1 MRSRKWSTVVAL
13 VALMMWNMPHLVL
26 AHGGGGGGGGGHGG
40 GGGFGGGHGGGF
52 GGGHMG
58 GGHIGGFGGGHIGGF
73 GGHYGGYG
81 GGLSGGHYGGFGG
94 LGGGHSAFGS
104 SPAGGIGHSGIGS
117 SGIGHSGIG
126 SSGIGSSG
134 IGHSGIGSSGI
145 GHSGALGGLSGVG
158 GHHATSNLGSVQ
170 HNPNS
175 FTTRHVAGQNLSN
188 GATGNRVLSGYR
200 GAGGA
205 SYAGTHAQGLLSHQA
220 SGLGQHSNFLQH
232 HGVSPV
238 GTGVGGHGLP
248 GSGTAMGQHHH
259 GGMNGQGFHHGGM
272 NGHGFRNQRGFYPF
286 FGFGFPFFGFGYP
299 FFGLGYGLGYGY
311 GGYGYGGYGYGGYGY
326 GGYGGYGYGYN
337 PYAYYSGPYGYGY
350 GAYAYPYSNAQ
361 VAPAQPATTATDAEV
376 FAQKGENDF
385 KTADYKSAV
394 YSWRHALVDDPQ
406 NGVLTLMLAQG
417 LFATGSFDEAA
428 GAVQQAMQLLP
439 EDQWG
444 VVVSNYRELYGKIGD
459 YTTQLRALEKA
470 VKQAPDD
477 PGLRFL
483 LGYHYGYLGYPA
495 QAVKQLDKTLELAP
509 ADQMAQKLRDQ
520 FKAKLPKA
528 ADANDKEAGGGQPK
542 GQQADDKLT
551 AEGQAGLPQ
560 GS

>member
-117 SGIGHSGIG
+117 SGIG
-126 SSGIGSSG
+126 
-134 IGHSGIGSSGI
+134 SSGI

-238 GTGVGGHGLP
+238 GTGVGGH
-248 GSGTAMGQHHH
+248 
-259 GGMNGQGFHHGGM
+259 
-272 NGHGFRNQRGFYPF
+272 
-286 FGFGFPFFGFGYP
+286 
-299 FFGLGYGLGYGY
+299 
-311 GGYGYGGYGYGGYGY
+311 
-326 GGYGGYGYGYN
+326 
-337 PYAYYSGPYGYGY
+337 
-350 GAYAYPYSNAQ
+350 
-361 VAPAQPATTATDAEV
+361 
-376 FAQKGENDF
+376 
-385 KTADYKSAV
+385 
-394 YSWRHALVDDPQ
+394 
-406 NGVLTLMLAQG
+406 
-417 LFATGSFDEAA
+417 
-428 GAVQQAMQLLP
+428 
-439 EDQWG
+439 
-444 VVVSNYRELYGKIGD
+444 
-459 YTTQLRALEKA
+459 
-470 VKQAPDD
+470 
-477 PGLRFL
+477 
-483 LGYHYGYLGYPA
+483 
-495 QAVKQLDKTLELAP
+495 
-509 ADQMAQKLRDQ
+509 
-520 FKAKLPKA
+520 
-528 ADANDKEAGGGQPK
+528 
-542 GQQADDKLT
+542 
-551 AEGQAGLPQ
+551 
-560 GS
+560 